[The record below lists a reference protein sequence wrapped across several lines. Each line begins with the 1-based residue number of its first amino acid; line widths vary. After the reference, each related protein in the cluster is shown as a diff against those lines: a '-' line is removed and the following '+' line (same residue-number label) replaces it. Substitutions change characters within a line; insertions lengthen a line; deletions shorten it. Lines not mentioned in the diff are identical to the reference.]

1 MKRDR
6 VSRFFWVVLG
16 LLLATVSI
24 ARAADE
30 PPELFP
36 DLQQQ
41 SVVNADFWW
50 TAVFEMSHILSL
62 PWTYSAEAIDAW
74 VFDAETGQPLE
85 GVIVVVDWRLWR
97 GGFHPDWRGSLQV
110 METVTDA
117 KGHFAFPAWGP
128 KTRPAGMYL
137 FDDPTLYVFK
147 RGYQCATFAGYK
159 STMKINANSLRR
171 LERNIFK
178 LQKFTG
184 SLEEYASNL
193 YFLDSNLDFVLT
205 HNKDCVW
212 KQFPRMLVA
221 LHVEQQRLL
230 EKVRPNSS
238 FFPHASLK
246 ERDNSQTKDAR
257 AKCGSI
263 EESLRSYLP

>member
-1 MKRDR
+1 MKRQHL
-6 VSRFFWVVLG
+6 SHSFWVVLG
-16 LLLATVSI
+16 FLLATTGVS
-24 ARAADE
+24 RAVDE
-30 PPELFP
+30 SPGLFP
-36 DLQQQ
+36 DVKQQG
-41 SVVNADFWW
+41 VVNSDFWW
-50 TAVFEMSHILSL
+50 KMMFEISHIWSL

-74 VFDAETGQPLE
+74 VFDQETGQPLE

-128 KTRPAGMYL
+128 KTRPAGRYL

-159 STMKINANSLRR
+159 STMEINANSLRR
-171 LERNIFK
+171 LEKNIFK

-193 YFLDSNLDFVLT
+193 YFLDSNLDFVLRYGE
-205 HNKDCVW
+205 DCVW

-221 LHVEQQRLL
+221 LHIEQQRLL

-246 ERDNSQTKDAR
+246 ERDSRQTQGQR
-257 AKCGSI
+257 AKCSSI

>member
-1 MKRDR
+1 MKRQR
-6 VSRFFWVVLG
+6 LARSFWAVLSF
-16 LLLATVSI
+16 LLATAWG
-24 ARAADE
+24 ARTASG

-36 DLQQQ
+36 DIQQQ
-41 SVVNADFWW
+41 GVVNSDFWW
-50 TAVFEMSHILSL
+50 KVMFEVFSMWSL

-97 GGFHPDWRGSLQV
+97 GGFHPDWQGSLQV

-137 FDDPTLYVFK
+137 FDAPTLYLFK
-147 RGYQCATFAGYK
+147 RGYKCAAFEGYK

-178 LQKFTG
+178 LQKFIG
-184 SLEEYASNL
+184 SWEEYASNL
-193 YFLDSNLDFVLT
+193 DFLDSYIDFILT

-221 LHVEQQRLL
+221 LHLEQQRLL
-230 EKVRPNSS
+230 EKGRPASS

-246 ERDNSQTKDAR
+246 ERDNSQTKDERAR
-257 AKCGSI
+257 CGFI
-263 EESLRSYLP
+263 EENLRSYLP